1 MNTFAS
7 TPTSA
12 GRQRPPRLVLRLV
25 AWLWWLSLSLILT
38 PGAGAQSS
46 ALSPQRNGVLEEVMQ
61 DEGYLVISGQRLVY
75 RRPDVKVYYGRREI
89 RPGFLNPG
97 QRVYYRTRN
106 DGSLGEITV
115 IGPDPE
121 LDRIDDQ

>member
-1 MNTFAS
+1 MNT
-7 TPTSA
+7 TMSA
-12 GRQRPPRLVLRLV
+12 RLLQRPARCNKRLTLLLRLL
-25 AWLWWLSLSLILT
+25 WLLLPATLSVNVQ
-38 PGAGAQSS
+38 AQTGP
-46 ALSPQRNGVLEEVMQ
+46 LSPQRNGVLEEVMQ
-61 DEGYLVISGQRLVY
+61 DDGYLVISGQRLVY
-75 RRPDVKVYYGRREI
+75 RRPDVKVFYGRREI
-89 RPGFLNPG
+89 RPSFLSPG